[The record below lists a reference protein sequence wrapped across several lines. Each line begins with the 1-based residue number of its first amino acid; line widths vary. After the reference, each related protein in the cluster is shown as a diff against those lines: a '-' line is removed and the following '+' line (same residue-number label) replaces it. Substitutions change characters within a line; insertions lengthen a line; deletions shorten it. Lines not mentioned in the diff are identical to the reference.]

1 MEDLAKNIQQR
12 YIDEITSKYP
22 IHRFLCLYLY
32 LLAFYIYY
40 TKHDSRLFFSVQEI
54 KIKFLFDF
62 GGGLLSQASI
72 FQLLIAVIMTFIT
85 ARVSLL
91 IKNHAFKIMS
101 SLSDFDGYVLRLKEK
116 VSSAR
121 PENNAIAY
129 SLTSDVSKQ
138 LDIKRAMLRGKQ
150 AVSEIVITLIICLLI
165 GIKNMIYVDWL
176 LMFGGVAIVIFAQ
189 WEAFKVYIAEFLP
202 YFVAEQLL
210 LGEEITFSKDN
221 SGPHA

>member
-1 MEDLAKNIQQR
+1 MEELAKNIQQR
-12 YIDEITSKYP
+12 YVDEITSKYP

-40 TKHDSRLFFSVQEI
+40 TKHDCRLLLSIREI
-54 KIKFLFDF
+54 KVKFLFDF
-62 GGGLLSQASI
+62 GDGLLSEASL
-72 FQLLIAVIMTFIT
+72 FQLLIAVIMIFIT
-85 ARVSLL
+85 ARLSFI
-91 IKNHAFKIMS
+91 IKNRSFKVMS

-116 VSSAR
+116 VAKAK

-138 LDIKRAMLRGKQ
+138 LDIKRTILRGKQ
-150 AVSEIVITLIICLLI
+150 VISEIVITLIICLLI

-176 LMFGGVAIVIFAQ
+176 LIAGGVAIVIFAQ

-210 LGEEITFSKDN
+210 LGKEITFSKDN
-221 SGPHA
+221 AGPHA